1 MNEFAPQGAH
11 AEVAVLIVTY
21 QSAAEIGTLLDSLRA
36 EAADQSLRVV
46 VVDNASADGTLDV
59 VSAHPDV
66 VAVSSGGN
74 LGYAGGVNVGIDH
87 AGDADALLVLN
98 PDLTVHRG
106 CIAALRER
114 MRRERG
120 GVVVPRILASDDSLY
135 PSLRNEPSIARALGD
150 AVFGGRARPARVPGE
165 IISDPATYT
174 SPRTVDW
181 ATGAALLIDGRVADA
196 VGHWD
201 ERFFLYSEETDFFR
215 RVRDLGHEVWYEP
228 SAVVSHAQG
237 GSGSSSDLE
246 RLMAVNRIRYARK
259 HMGPARARAFRG
271 AVVLHELARSYDPRH
286 RAVLRTVLSERSWAD
301 LPHGSGATS

>member
-1 MNEFAPQGAH
+1 MNEFAPPDTRAD
-11 AEVAVLIVTY
+11 VAVVIVTY
-21 QSAAEIGTLLDSLRA
+21 QSAGEIGTLLESLRA
-36 EAADQSLRVV
+36 EAAEQSLRVV
-46 VVDNASADGTLDV
+46 VVDNASTDGTLDAV
-59 VSAHPDV
+59 ATHPDV

-74 LGYAGGVNVGIDH
+74 RGYAGGVNVGMGH

-106 CIAALRER
+106 CVAALRER
-114 MRRERG
+114 LRRERG
-120 GVVVPRILASDDSLY
+120 GAVVPRIHAPDDSLY

-150 AVFGGRARPARVPGE
+150 AVFGGRARPPGVPGE
-165 IISDPATYT
+165 IVSDPRAYT

-196 VGHWD
+196 VGDWD

-246 RLMAVNRIRYARK
+246 KLMAVNRIRYARK
-259 HMGPARARAFRG
+259 HMGLARARAFRG

-286 RAVLRTVLSERSWAD
+286 RAVLRTLLSERSWAD
-301 LPHGSGATS
+301 LPQGSGAAP